1 MHALAPPCTRIAP
14 SPSTFAPHSPRLR
27 VALAPQHAPAA
38 GGSDF
43 AQLAQ
48 GLDAIGETVAAEA
61 AVRAV
66 TEGVAAAGV
75 DDIGLGATNL
85 GVGDVPSDA
94 VPVEAGGGMTAE
106 AAALAESGGTMGAT
120 HVWQ

>member
-1 MHALAPPCTRIAP
+1 MESIEKDNSVYAIRASKDMLEWMCDVTLGDPDDTPVTTQ
-14 SPSTFAPHSPRLR
+14 SNLR
-27 VALAPQHAPAA
+27 SNWRHWER
-38 GGSDF
+38 F
-43 AQLAQ
+43 C
-48 GLDAIGETVAAEA
+48 
-61 AVRAV
+61 
-66 TEGVAAAGV
+66 AAAGV

>member
-1 MHALAPPCTRIAP
+1 M
-14 SPSTFAPHSPRLR
+14 R